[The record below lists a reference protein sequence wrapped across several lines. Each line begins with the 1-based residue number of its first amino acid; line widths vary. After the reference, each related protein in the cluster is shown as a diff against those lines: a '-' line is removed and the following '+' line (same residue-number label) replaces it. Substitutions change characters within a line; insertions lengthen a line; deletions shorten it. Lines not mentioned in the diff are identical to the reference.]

1 MMLIPEKIQKIIV
14 IILPFLNE
22 VASIIT
28 HLSPKKSSFSKLYLG
43 WRKSL
48 IDYLVLLG
56 ICWSVAI
63 VTYDKEDIQIGV
75 IKAGF
80 TILISYVLPQ
90 ILLVKVLDLSKKRNW
105 RMIYGVGFI
114 ALLALTEAMLWE
126 LIDNWYKPEN
136 PLRGSVL

>member
-1 MMLIPEKIQKIIV
+1 MLISEKIQKIIV

-28 HLSPKKSSFSKLYLG
+28 NLSPDKSPFSKLYVG

-80 TILISYVLPQ
+80 TILISYLLPQ
-90 ILLVKVLDLSKKRNW
+90 ILLVKVLKKPRQKKW
-105 RMIYGVGFI
+105 KIIYGISFI
-114 ALLALTEAMLWE
+114 ALLALTEALLWE